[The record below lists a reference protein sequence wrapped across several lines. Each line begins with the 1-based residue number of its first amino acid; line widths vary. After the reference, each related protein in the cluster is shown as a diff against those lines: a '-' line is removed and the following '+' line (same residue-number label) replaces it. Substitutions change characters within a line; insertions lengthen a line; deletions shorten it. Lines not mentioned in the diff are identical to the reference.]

1 MIYTEGTATFERF
14 AKILDISYLPLN
26 NAGYDLAELEG
37 IHFPDSQHP
46 GETIVITALFN
57 HNTMP
62 TLTCYFENGNFT
74 FKGI

>member
-1 MIYTEGTATFERF
+1 MIYTQGTAAFERF
-14 AKILDISYLPLN
+14 ANILDISYLPLN

-37 IHFPDSQHP
+37 LHIPDADLN
-46 GETIVITALFN
+46 GETLVITALFN

-62 TLTCYFENGNFT
+62 TLTCYFQDGQFT